1 MDIVITV
8 FMAFA
13 CIISAFAMLIVVR
26 DILKEWAMQRK
37 ELREDAKA
45 KAAAKAAPV
54 VEEEPAPVQEEV
66 APVVVEEQPA
76 PVVEE
81 APAEEIAVAE
91 EVPEE
96 DKGIVFS
103 KATQTLEE
111 KYLELP
117 AKLRGYYDE
126 IVKYATMMEGSK
138 RFKNARYEEYKVG
151 NTRLVRLLI
160 KRGVITCELIVP
172 NNSFKS
178 YVSENK
184 LSVKIAPTVIKVL
197 DETTVQA
204 VKDSIDIVVQTAAEE
219 RELKKQ
225 LAKERR
231 KKSRQEKSENENK

>member
-45 KAAAKAAPV
+45 KAAAAVTAPV
-54 VEEEPAPVQEEV
+54 VEEEPTPVQEEEIV
-66 APVVVEEQPA
+66 PVVVEEPT

-81 APAEEIAVAE
+81 TPAEEIAVAE

-96 DKGIVFS
+96 EKGIVFS

-126 IVKYATMMEGSK
+126 IVKYATVMEGSK

-151 NTRLVRLLI
+151 NTRLVRMLI

-197 DETTVQA
+197 DEATVQA
-204 VKDSIDIVVQTAAEE
+204 VKDSIDIVMQTAAEE

-231 KKSRQEKSENENK
+231 KKSRQEKN

>member
-45 KAAAKAAPV
+45 KAAAAAAPV
-54 VEEEPAPVQEEV
+54 VEEEPAPVPVQEEV
-66 APVVVEEQPA
+66 APVVVEEEPA
-76 PVVEE
+76 PVLEE

-96 DKGIVFS
+96 EKGIVFS

-184 LSVKIAPTVIKVL
+184 LSVKIAPTVIKVS

-231 KKSRQEKSENENK
+231 KKSRQEKTEK

>member
-45 KAAAKAAPV
+45 KAAAAAAPV
-54 VEEEPAPVQEEV
+54 AEEPAPVQEEEV
-66 APVVVEEQPA
+66 APVVVEEEVA

-96 DKGIVFS
+96 EKGIVFA
-103 KATQTLEE
+103 KTTQTLEE

-126 IVKYATMMEGSK
+126 IVKYATVMEGSK

-184 LSVKIAPTVIKVL
+184 LSVKIAPTVIKVV
-197 DETTVQA
+197 DEATVQA

-231 KKSRQEKSENENK
+231 RKNRQEKAEK

>member
-45 KAAAKAAPV
+45 RKTETSTPVPVAVAQEPVPVQVVEPV
-54 VEEEPAPVQEEV
+54 VEQPASI
-66 APVVVEEQPA
+66 VVEET
-76 PVVEE
+76 
-81 APAEEIAVAE
+81 PAEEIAVAE

-96 DKGIVFS
+96 EKGIVFT
-103 KATQTLEE
+103 KTTQTLEE

-126 IVKYATMMEGSK
+126 IVKYATVMEGSK
-138 RFKNARYEEYKVG
+138 RFKNARYEEYKIG
-151 NTRLVRLLI
+151 NTRLVRMLI

-184 LSVKIAPTVIKVL
+184 LAVKIAPTTIKVT

-204 VKDSIDIVVQTAAEE
+204 VKDSIDIVVKTAAEE

-231 KKSRQEKSENENK
+231 RKNRQDKTENE

>member
-1 MDIVITV
+1 
-8 FMAFA
+8 MAFA

-45 KAAAKAAPV
+45 KAAAAVTAPV
-54 VEEEPAPVQEEV
+54 VEVEPAPVQEEEIV
-66 APVVVEEQPA
+66 PVVVEEPT

-81 APAEEIAVAE
+81 TPAEEIAVAE

-96 DKGIVFS
+96 EKGIVFS

-126 IVKYATMMEGSK
+126 IVKYATVMEGSK

-151 NTRLVRLLI
+151 NTRLVRMLI

-197 DETTVQA
+197 DEATVQA
-204 VKDSIDIVVQTAAEE
+204 VKDSIDIVMQTAAEE

-231 KKSRQEKSENENK
+231 KKSRQEKN

>member
-1 MDIVITV
+1 MDVVITV

-45 KAAAKAAPV
+45 KATAAAAPV
-54 VEEEPAPVQEEV
+54 VVEEPAPVQEEEI
-66 APVVVEEQPA
+66 APVVVEEEPA

-96 DKGIVFS
+96 EKGIVFS

-126 IVKYATMMEGSK
+126 IVKYATVMEGSK

-151 NTRLVRLLI
+151 NTRLVRMLI

-197 DETTVQA
+197 DEATVQA

-225 LAKERR
+225 LAKEKR
-231 KKSRQEKSENENK
+231 KKSRQEKTENQ

>member
-26 DILKEWAMQRK
+26 DILKEWTMQRK

-45 KAAAKAAPV
+45 KAAAAAAPV
-54 VEEEPAPVQEEV
+54 VEEEPAPVL
-66 APVVVEEQPA
+66 
-76 PVVEE
+76 EE

-96 DKGIVFS
+96 EKGIVFS

-160 KRGVITCELIVP
+160 KRGVVTCELIVP

-184 LSVKIAPTVIKVL
+184 LSVKIAPTVIKVS

-231 KKSRQEKSENENK
+231 KKSRQEKTEK

>member
-45 KAAAKAAPV
+45 KAAAAVTAPV
-54 VEEEPAPVQEEV
+54 VEEEPTPVQEEEIV
-66 APVVVEEQPA
+66 PVVVEEPT

-81 APAEEIAVAE
+81 TPAEEIAIAE

-96 DKGIVFS
+96 EKGIVFS

-126 IVKYATMMEGSK
+126 IVKYATVMEGSK

-151 NTRLVRLLI
+151 NTRLVRMLI

-197 DETTVQA
+197 DEATVQA
-204 VKDSIDIVVQTAAEE
+204 VKDSIDIVMQTAAEE

-231 KKSRQEKSENENK
+231 KKSRQEKN